1 MRFVKT
7 LAFLGG
13 FAPQTPHRERY
24 APQPPTYWVTR
35 WPLNC
40 GATLR
45 PVLVCIG
52 CESSLQNSKGFHIGT
67 LAKKD
72 SVEELK

>member
-1 MRFVKT
+1 MRFLKT

-24 APQPPTYWVTR
+24 APPGPPTYQWVR

-40 GATLR
+40 VAALR

-52 CESSLQNSKGFHIGT
+52 FESSLQ
-67 LAKKD
+67 KD
-72 SVEELK
+72 LI